1 MTDILDEENA
11 ELKENDNC
19 IENENVHQKK
29 ESRTWKESCHN
40 IPTTSLI
47 IFLLCVIL
55 VIMFMSMLIFAV
67 KTGSFKKQKEYFCES
82 HGCLKVAAASL
93 SRMNASYD
101 PCTNFWDYACNG
113 WMKFHKF
120 RDGKGSRSVKDVM
133 RDQIFHQ
140 LRFLIDL
147 VPDNTDEQSPERK
160 VKKFYGSCM
169 NTENIEFTSYRNMQ
183 NKIYE
188 LGGWNIIPG
197 TWSQKRWNKDRMIV
211 ELHQK
216 YRVNVFFKIDVGLDD
231 RNLSANII
239 KIEPANIGLP
249 DPSYYHSPNED
260 QIIRAYK
267 KFIQEL
273 ANEFSC
279 KPGHA
284 YHFSEKIFQFEKE
297 IAKILPSREMLL
309 NSEESYKKMSIK
321 ELRSLAPNFKWLD
334 LLQAWFSPSG
344 IHVEMQVAVVYPQ
357 YFEHLFYLV
366 ATKTDEDINNYLMWR
381 FQLHYLEH
389 LPVRFQY
396 LLTKFRQSLEG
407 VEDHQVKEEERWH
420 FCLRQTNHFMGIA
433 MGNMYI
439 KKYLSSDIKLEAE
452 TVLNKTKESFVRAIG
467 DIGWLHN
474 EEEQETAKRKI
485 NSLIVLWG
493 YPDILL
499 DENKITDYYV
509 EFIVRTNYLQNV
521 FEGEYF
527 LWKKKQKNL
536 LSSPIPESWS
546 VLPQSVESVYET
558 LGNHLV
564 VPVGML
570 RVPFFEA
577 GQPEAWKYGAF
588 GTQLAGKMFQAFDM
602 KGLQY
607 QEHGQLETWM
617 SNSSMKIYLDRV
629 KCLNNQMFELL
640 NKIKMINPMLW
651 SVKLLSDIGG
661 VKLAFQAYKKYVE
674 SENNSFSLPG
684 IGNYDKL
691 FFIAYAQS
699 MCEILRKEKVET
711 QQKSLESP
719 NMIRVMST
727 LQQVSD
733 FSDTFNCPAGST
745 MNPVEKCR
753 VW

>member
-1 MTDILDEENA
+1 MASSSTIMLHADNLKGPPASCRVLLFLKMMNA
-11 ELKENDNC
+11 KP
-19 IENENVHQKK
+19 QY
-29 ESRTWKESCHN
+29 
-40 IPTTSLI
+40 
-47 IFLLCVIL
+47 IFLGTICGFDVEMSTELRC
-55 VIMFMSMLIFAV
+55 FMSRD
-67 KTGSFKKQKEYFCES
+67 
-82 HGCLKVAAASL
+82 SL
-93 SRMNASYD
+93 SGRSFCGTLHVPSD
-101 PCTNFWDYACNG
+101 ERSFCWTLHVLSDERSFCWTLHVPSDERSFCGTLHVPSDDEP
-113 WMKFHKF
+113 FH
-120 RDGKGSRSVKDVM
+120 S
-133 RDQIFHQ
+133 
-140 LRFLIDL
+140 
-147 VPDNTDEQSPERK
+147 SPSE
-160 VKKFYGSCM
+160 
-169 NTENIEFTSYRNMQ
+169 TSF
-183 NKIYE
+183 
-188 LGGWNIIPG
+188 
-197 TWSQKRWNKDRMIV
+197 S
-211 ELHQK
+211 
-216 YRVNVFFKIDVGLDD
+216 
-231 RNLSANII
+231 LS
-239 KIEPANIGLP
+239 IEPANIGLP
-249 DPSYYHSPNED
+249 DPSYYHTPNED

-334 LLQAWFSPSG
+334 LLQACFSPSG

-467 DIGWLHN
+467 GIGWLHN

-558 LGNHLV
+558 LGNHLGKKFTVFLLV
-564 VPVGML
+564 VLSPTFYNLKVCM
-570 RVPFFEA
+570 
-577 GQPEAWKYGAF
+577 QTIDK
-588 GTQLAGKMFQAFDM
+588 
-602 KGLQY
+602 
-607 QEHGQLETWM
+607 
-617 SNSSMKIYLDRV
+617 
-629 KCLNNQMFELL
+629 EL
-640 NKIKMINPMLW
+640 
-651 SVKLLSDIGG
+651 
-661 VKLAFQAYKKYVE
+661 
-674 SENNSFSLPG
+674 
-684 IGNYDKL
+684 
-691 FFIAYAQS
+691 
-699 MCEILRKEKVET
+699 
-711 QQKSLESP
+711 
-719 NMIRVMST
+719 
-727 LQQVSD
+727 
-733 FSDTFNCPAGST
+733 
-745 MNPVEKCR
+745 
-753 VW
+753 